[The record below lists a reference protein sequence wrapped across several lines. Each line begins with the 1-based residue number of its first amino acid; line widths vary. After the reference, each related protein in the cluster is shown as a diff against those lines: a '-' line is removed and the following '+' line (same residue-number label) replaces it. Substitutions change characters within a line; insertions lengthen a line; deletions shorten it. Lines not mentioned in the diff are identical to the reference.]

1 MSPGSAPDTDA
12 HQRERARGRYEL
24 RIERRPQDEAGW
36 KSLRRA
42 LRLSRADDAW
52 LRERVPGV
60 VRRGARVD
68 LLPYLER
75 VRAAG
80 HAAELAAREGGEG

>member
-1 MSPGSAPDTDA
+1 MSPTPSRDA
-12 HQRERARGRYEL
+12 DERQRERALGSYEL
-24 RIERRPQDEAGW
+24 RIDTRPDGDAAW

-52 LRERVPGV
+52 LRARVPGV

-75 VRAAG
+75 VHAAG
-80 HAAELAAREGGEG
+80 HAAELVPRDPES